1 MRIST
6 NTIFDSNVAALNQ
19 QQARLLQT
27 QQQIASG
34 RKLLTA
40 SDDPVAATRAL
51 AVSQSDAT
59 NTQYA
64 SNRNM
69 ARNTLS
75 MAETTLQG
83 VTSLL
88 QDVRDAALSAGNGL
102 LTDDNRSAMALDLE
116 GRLQELIGLA
126 NSTDGIGNY
135 LFSGFQSRT
144 KPFAVDA
151 AAGATYAG
159 DDGQRNIQVSASRQM
174 ASSDSGA
181 DVFMRV
187 KNGNGAF
194 VTQPAVANTGTGI
207 ISVGN
212 VVNTALLTGHDY
224 SITFTSATT
233 YDVTDTTTATPVSSG
248 NTYVSGQ
255 AISFDGMQFEIKGA
269 PAIGDT
275 FTVTPSVNENIFKT
289 VSDLIGA
296 LNTPVAG
303 ANLSNS
309 LLHSV
314 NQLDNALNNVLN
326 TRVTLGLR
334 LNEVDALDAAGED
347 LGLQFKKTLSELQ
360 DTDYNKAISDLSQ
373 QQMSLQAAQQSFVKV
388 TGLSLF
394 NYL

>member
-88 QDVRDAALSAGNGL
+88 QDVRDAALSAGSG
-102 LTDDNRSAMALDLE
+102 LTDDNRRAIASDLK

-144 KPFAVDA
+144 KPFAADA
-151 AAGATYAG
+151 VAGASYAG

-194 VTQPAVANTGTGI
+194 VTQSAVANTGTGVV
-207 ISVGN
+207 SVGN
-212 VVNTALLTGHDY
+212 VANPALLTGHDY

-248 NTYVSGQ
+248 NAYVSGQ
-255 AISFDGMQFEIKGA
+255 AISFDGMQFDIKGI
-269 PAIGDT
+269 PAAGDT
-275 FTVTPSVNENIFKT
+275 FTVAPSANENIFKT
-289 VSDLIGA
+289 ISNLIDA
-296 LNTPVAG
+296 LNTPVVG

-309 LLHSV
+309 LLHGIK
-314 NQLDNALNNVLN
+314 QLDNALDNVLN

-347 LGLQFKKTLSELQ
+347 LGLQFKKTLKELQ
-360 DTDYNKAISDLSQ
+360 DTDYNKAISDLAQ
-373 QQMSLQAAQQSFVKV
+373 QKMNLEAAQQSFVKV

>member
-6 NTIFDSNVAALNQ
+6 NMIFDSNVAALNQ

-69 ARNTLS
+69 ARNALS
-75 MAETTLQG
+75 MAETTLQN

-102 LTDDNRSAMALDLE
+102 LTDSNRSAIASDLK
-116 GRLQELIGLA
+116 GRLQELVGLA

-248 NTYVSGQ
+248 NAYVSGQ
-255 AISFDGMQFEIKGA
+255 AISFDGMQFDIKGI
-269 PAIGDT
+269 PAAGDT

-314 NQLDNALNNVLN
+314 NQLDSALNNVLN

-360 DTDYNKAISDLSQ
+360 DTDYNKAISDLAQ
-373 QQMSLQAAQQSFVKV
+373 QKMNLEAAQQSFVKV